1 VKRKK
6 ALALFYAAMVSSSFA
21 YAQEAT
27 LKVKVEDQTG
37 LEKELPIEIK
47 KNVPATETTVKKEEI
62 QTRAGAGSVNIFKA
76 VELTPSVNVQTD
88 DAYGLSGGSIR
99 IRGFDNTQIG
109 VTIDDMPLNDSGN
122 FALYP
127 HEYADV
133 ENLET
138 VTITRGSVNKRSPFY
153 TEIGGAI
160 KVRTAPPKSK
170 FTNTLGLK
178 FGSYN
183 FKRAFYRL
191 DTGYLFGNK
200 SLPKI
205 FFSYS
210 HTEADKWKGPGG
222 APQYRDHYTLG
233 IAQTIGIL
241 DYEFYYDRNVQLNYL
256 YRPFTYAETKDGNIF
271 RSRDYTN
278 KLIPGNTANNV
289 LYYEF
294 YQNPYTNQQYRA
306 IFNLNFTDK
315 VSLNFKPYMW
325 IGRGSGTSAD
335 IKSLPSG
342 TKALFFTESFNYTDR
357 PGFTT
362 ELKVDLPYNSKFFL
376 GYWYE
381 YADLKQWKPS
391 RSVTV
396 NSDGT
401 YTLNNSTSPAYNS
414 IQRTKTTTN
423 TPYVSLESKELL
435 GKLDL
440 NLGFRFASIKRKF
453 DNYNTTRLPYYPEDG
468 VYDDPRLTKDAN
480 KSYEK
485 TYKKTLPNIGLGF
498 SVLDNLYLY
507 ASFAKNFRVPMNYS
521 PAQPQDD
528 KGKPTGSAQFV
539 ADQLKPEESDSYDL
553 GARLTYDK
561 FYIAPTAYIVRYKNR
576 LIPTTDPNNPHILYI
591 RNAGKVDAKGFEL
604 EVGANPMPKTNIY
617 ASFSYN
623 EAKFKDDVFYDGN
636 TKYNIK
642 DNSVPDTPRYMVKL
656 GSRFDVH
663 DFKVSPS
670 VQFIGSRYGD
680 FTNKEKVDNYTI
692 VNLSATRKIYKYFD
706 LYMDV
711 VNLTNQKYVGRIN
724 PGTTSG
730 TYYAGAPFTISFG
743 INGRF

>member
-1 VKRKK
+1 MKRRK
-6 ALALFYAAMVSSSFA
+6 ALALFYAAMVSGSFV
-21 YAQEAT
+21 YAQETT
-27 LKVKVEDQTG
+27 LKVRVEDQTG

-76 VELTPSVNVQTD
+76 IELTPSVNVQTD

-133 ENLET
+133 ENLEAI
-138 VTITRGSVNKRSPFY
+138 TITRGSVNKRSPFY
-153 TEIGGAI
+153 TEIGGAL
-160 KVRTAPPKSK
+160 KVRTAPPRSK
-170 FTNTLGLK
+170 FTNSFGLK

-200 SLPKI
+200 NLPKI

-210 HTEADKWKGPGG
+210 HTKADKWKGPGG

-241 DYEFYYDRNVQLNYL
+241 DYEFYYDRNVQLNYF

-278 KLIPGNTANNV
+278 ILIPGNTTNNT
-289 LYYEF
+289 LYYKF

-315 VSLNFKPYMW
+315 ISLNFKPYMW
-325 IGRGSGTSAD
+325 VGRGSGTSAT
-335 IKSLPSG
+335 SSG
-342 TKALFFTESFNYTDR
+342 SNVFFRESFNYTDR

-362 ELKVDLPYNSKFFL
+362 ELKVDLPHNSKFFL

-381 YADLKQWKPS
+381 YADLKQWQPS
-391 RSVTV
+391 RLVTV

-401 YTLNNSTSPAYNS
+401 YTLNNSKSFRYNY

-423 TPYVSLESKELL
+423 TPYVSFESKEFLS
-435 GKLDL
+435 KLDF

-453 DNYNTTRLPYYPEDG
+453 NNYNTMPGVLPYYPEDG
-468 VYDDPRLTKDAN
+468 VFDDPRLSKNQTT
-480 KSYEK
+480 SYEK

-507 ASFAKNFRVPMNYS
+507 ASYAKNFRVPQNFL
-521 PAQPQDD
+521 
-528 KGKPTGSAQFV
+528 GTIPTSRPAQFV

-561 FYIAPTAYIVRYKNR
+561 FYIAPTAYVVRYKNR
-576 LIPTTDPNNPHILYI
+576 LIRVADPTDPTLLYL

-623 EAKFKDDVFYDGN
+623 EAKFKDDSFYDGN
-636 TKYNIK
+636 TPYYIK
-642 DNSVPDTPRYMVKL
+642 DKSVPDTPRYMVKL
-656 GSRFDVH
+656 GSRFDVY

-670 VQFIGSRYGD
+670 IQFIGSRYGN
-680 FTNKEKVDNYTI
+680 FTNTEKVDNYTI
-692 VNLSATRKIYKYFD
+692 VNLSATRKIYKHFD

-711 VNLTNQKYVGRIN
+711 INLTNQKYVGRIS
-724 PGTTSG
+724 PGTVSG
-730 TYYAGAPFTISFG
+730 NYYAGAPFTVSFG

>member
-6 ALALFYAAMVSSSFA
+6 ALALFYAAMASGSFV

-27 LKVKVEDQTG
+27 LKVRVEDHTG

-62 QTRAGAGSVNIFKA
+62 QTRAGAGSVNIFRA

-99 IRGFDNTQIG
+99 IRGFDNSQIG

-122 FALYP
+122 FAIYP

-138 VTITRGSVNKRSPFY
+138 ITITRGSVNKRSPFY
-153 TEIGGAI
+153 TEIGGAL
-160 KVRTAPPKSK
+160 KVRTAPPRSK
-170 FTNTLGLK
+170 FTNSFGLK

-183 FKRAFYRL
+183 FKRVFYRL
-191 DTGYLFGNK
+191 DTGFLLGNK

-241 DYEFYYDRNVQLNYL
+241 DYEFYYDRNVQLNYF
-256 YRPFTYAETKDGNIF
+256 YRGFKYAETKDGNIF

-278 KLIPGNTANNV
+278 KLIPGNTANNT

-306 IFNLNFTDK
+306 IFNLNFADK
-315 VSLNFKPYMW
+315 ISLSFKPYMW
-325 IGRGSGTSAD
+325 VGRGSGTGATS
-335 IKSLPSG
+335 SG
-342 TKALFFTESFNYTDR
+342 SDVYFKESFNYTDR

-381 YADLKQWKPS
+381 YADLKQWQPL
-391 RSVTV
+391 RTV
-396 NSDGT
+396 NINPDGT
-401 YTLNNSTSPAYNS
+401 YTLNFYKYNK

-423 TPYVSLESKELL
+423 TPYVSLESKELF

-453 DNYNTTRLPYYPEDG
+453 DYYNNPTTLPYYPEDG
-468 VYDDPRLTKDAN
+468 IFDDPSLTKN
-480 KSYEK
+480 QNGSYEK

-507 ASFAKNFRVPMNYS
+507 ASYAKNFRVPQNELKYPS
-521 PAQPQDD
+521 SV
-528 KGKPTGSAQFV
+528 SAQFV

-576 LIPTTDPNNPHILYI
+576 IIKAADPDDPNTLYD
-591 RNAGKVDAKGFEL
+591 RNVGKVDAKGFEL

-623 EAKFKDDVFYDGN
+623 EAKFKDDSFYDGS
-636 TKYNIK
+636 TRYDIK
-642 DNSVPDTPRYMVKL
+642 DKSVPDTPRYMIKL
-656 GSRFDVH
+656 GSRFNLY

-670 VQFIGSRYGD
+670 IQFMGSRYGN
-680 FTNKEKVDNYTI
+680 FTNTEKVDNYTI
-692 VNLSATRKIYKYFD
+692 VNLSATRKIYKYFN

-711 VNLTNQKYVGRIN
+711 INLTNQKYVGRIS
-724 PGTTSG
+724 PGTASG
-730 TYYAGAPFTISFG
+730 TYFAGAPFTISFG

>member
-1 VKRKK
+1 VKRRK
-6 ALALFYAAMVSSSFA
+6 ALALFYAAMVSGSFV
-21 YAQEAT
+21 YAQETT
-27 LKVKVEDQTG
+27 LKVRVEDQTG

-47 KNVPATETTVKKEEI
+47 KNVPASETTVKKEEI

-76 VELTPSVNVQTD
+76 IELTPSVNVQTD

-138 VTITRGSVNKRSPFY
+138 ITITRGSVNKRSPFY
-153 TEIGGAI
+153 TEIGGAL
-160 KVRTAPPKSK
+160 KVRTAPPRSK
-170 FTNTLGLK
+170 FTNSFGLK

-191 DTGYLFGNK
+191 DTGYLLGNK
-200 SLPKI
+200 NLPKI

-241 DYEFYYDRNVQLNYL
+241 DYEFYYDRNVQLNYF
-256 YRPFTYAETKDGNIF
+256 YRGFSYAETKDGNIF

-278 KLIPGNTANNV
+278 KLIPGNTANNTQ
-289 LYYEF
+289 YYEF

-315 VSLNFKPYMW
+315 ISLNFKPYMW
-325 IGRGSGTSAD
+325 VGRGSGTSTY
-335 IKSLPSG
+335 
-342 TKALFFTESFNYTDR
+342 TKGSDVYFRESFNYTDR

-381 YADLKQWKPS
+381 YADLKQWRPL
-391 RSVTV
+391 RLVTV

-401 YTLNNSTSPAYNS
+401 YTLNNFTSLGYNYDY

-423 TPYVSLESKELL
+423 TPYVSFESKELL
-435 GKLDL
+435 GKLDF

-453 DNYNTTRLPYYPEDG
+453 DNYIPLTLPYYPEDG
-468 VYDDPRLTKDAN
+468 VFDDPKLTKDAN
-480 KSYEK
+480 TSYEK

-507 ASFAKNFRVPMNYS
+507 ASYAKNFRVPQNLLGTIPIGY
-521 PAQPQDD
+521 
-528 KGKPTGSAQFV
+528 SAQFV
-539 ADQLKPEESDSYDL
+539 ADQLKPEESDSYDI

-576 LIPTTDPNNPHILYI
+576 LIRVADPTNPTLLYI
-591 RNAGKVDAKGFEL
+591 RNAGEVDAKGFEL

-623 EAKFKDDVFYDGN
+623 EAKFKDDSFYDGS
-636 TKYNIK
+636 TRYDIK
-642 DNSVPDTPRYMVKL
+642 DKSVPDTPRYMVKL

-670 VQFIGSRYGD
+670 IQFIGSRYGN
-680 FTNKEKVDNYTI
+680 FTNTEKVDNYTI
-692 VNLSATRKIYKYFD
+692 VNLSATRKIYKHFD

-711 VNLTNQKYVGRIN
+711 INLTNQKYVGRIS
-724 PGTTSG
+724 PGTASG
-730 TYYAGAPFTISFG
+730 YYYAGAPFTISFG

>member
-1 VKRKK
+1 MRIAMKRKK

-21 YAQEAT
+21 YAEEAAI
-27 LKVKVEDQTG
+27 KVKVEDQTG

-62 QTRAGAGSVNIFKA
+62 QTRAGAGSVNIFKT

-88 DAYGLSGGSIR
+88 DAYGLSGGSVR

-122 FALYP
+122 FSIYP

-170 FTNTLGLK
+170 FTNTLELK

-191 DTGYLFGNK
+191 DTGYLLGNK

-256 YRPFTYAETKDGNIF
+256 YRPFTYAETKDGNVF

-278 KLIPGNTANNV
+278 KLISGNTANNV

-294 YQNPYTNQQYRA
+294 YQSPYTNQQYRA

-325 IGRGSGTSAD
+325 IGRGSGTSA
-335 IKSLPSG
+335 SSSG
-342 TKALFFTESFNYTDR
+342 SNVFFKESFNYTDR

-381 YADLKQWKPS
+381 YADLKQWQPS
-391 RSVTV
+391 RLVTV

-401 YTLNNSTSPAYNS
+401 YTLNNSSNKYNY

-423 TPYVSLESKELL
+423 TPYVSFESKELFS
-435 GKLDL
+435 KLDL
-440 NLGFRFASIKRKF
+440 NLGFKFASIKRKF
-453 DNYNTTRLPYYPEDG
+453 DNYNTTGLPYYPEDG

-480 KSYEK
+480 TSYEK

-507 ASFAKNFRVPMNYS
+507 VSYAKNFRVPQS
-521 PAQPQDD
+521 FL
-528 KGKPTGSAQFV
+528 GTIPTNKSAQFV

-576 LIPTTDPNNPHILYI
+576 LIRVADPNDPTLVYL
-591 RNAGKVDAKGFEL
+591 RNAGKVDAKGLEL

-642 DNSVPDTPRYMVKL
+642 DKSVPDTPRYMIKL
-656 GSRFDVH
+656 GSRFDVY

-670 VQFIGSRYGD
+670 IQFIDSRYGN
-680 FTNKEKVDNYTI
+680 FTNTEKINNYAI

-711 VNLTNQKYVGRIN
+711 VNLTNRKYVGRIS
-724 PGTTSG
+724 PGTASG
-730 TYYAGAPFTISFG
+730 TYYAGAPLTISFG